1 MLKLKNLKLFKDIEL
16 NKQNNWAIVCTLL
29 TPPLLNDI
37 IDFFL
42 YTRNYQ
48 EGLDFFDKC
57 YSVMEQTP
65 DKDHNTEAFV
75 HDTIILMR
83 LTLYDKMNLWDRY
96 IKEYDS
102 FVPMQAATIKDAD
115 RYRIIENK
123 RIKLLQGKN
132 IEHMKCHQRY
142 ELTDDEIKQRY
153 EYVKRRIQKHL
164 GGL

>member
-1 MLKLKNLKLFKDIEL
+1 MLKLENLKLFKDIQL
-16 NKQNNWAIVCTLL
+16 HKQDNWAIICTLL

-42 YTRNYQ
+42 YTRSYQ

-57 YSVMEQTP
+57 YSVMEQVP

-102 FVPMQAATIKDAD
+102 FVPMQASTIKDTD
-115 RYRIIENK
+115 RYRIIKNK
-123 RIKLLQGKN
+123 QIKLLQGKN
-132 IEHMKCHQRY
+132 IEHMKCRQRY

-153 EYVKRRIQKHL
+153 EYVKKKIQKHL